1 MQYQG
6 PQTQGY
12 PPYTYP
18 QQTPPSNCGYPPYY
32 SWGYPTPYNAFPG
45 SVFNTG
51 VPSTGTGTPA
61 NGDVKVGINHK
72 EKSSGVDIGKNGG
85 NHGNGYD
92 NRVSGDVTL
101 GDIGGA

>member
-18 QQTPPSNCGYPPYY
+18 QHPPPSNCGYPPYY

-45 SVFNTG
+45 SIFNTG
-51 VPSTGTGTPA
+51 VNSTGSGTPINN
-61 NGDVKVGINHK
+61 NGDVKHDEKLGGTDNTGKIN
-72 EKSSGVDIGKNGG
+72 G
-85 NHGNGYD
+85 NRHGHH
-92 NRVSGDVTL
+92 VSGDVTL
-101 GDIGGA
+101 GNIGGA